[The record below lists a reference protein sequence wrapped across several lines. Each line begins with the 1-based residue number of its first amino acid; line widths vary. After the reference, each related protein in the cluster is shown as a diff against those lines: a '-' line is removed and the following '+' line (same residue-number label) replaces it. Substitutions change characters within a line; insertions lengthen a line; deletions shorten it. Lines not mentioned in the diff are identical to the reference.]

1 MVSDFLAQ
9 IVVVGN
15 VKGGVGKTT
24 LAVNFAIARARVKRD
39 VLLID
44 GDEQGTA
51 QSFTQLRADA
61 LSGSPGYTAIGLQ
74 GAAIRT
80 QSRQLNGKYQDI
92 VIDVGGRD
100 TGSLRAALTI
110 ANTLVV
116 PVQPRTFDVW
126 ALDSLAFL
134 IEEARTINSALAV
147 RTVLKAADPQGTD
160 NQEAARQISDLE
172 GFNLMETLI
181 VRRKAFANAAS
192 ACLSVLEYKPRDAK
206 AIEELTACVNAAFEA
221 SVIDQG
227 I

>member
-1 MVSDFLAQ
+1 MAY

-24 LAVNFAIARARVKRD
+24 LAVNFAIARSKRNRD

-44 GDEQGTA
+44 GDEQATA
-51 QSFTQLRADA
+51 QSFTQLRAE
-61 LSGSPGYTAIGLQ
+61 SFGGNPGYTAIGLQ

-80 QSRQLNGKYQDI
+80 QSRQLDGKYQEI

-110 ANTLVV
+110 ANTLIV

-126 ALDSLAFL
+126 ALDSLASL
-134 IEEARTINSALAV
+134 IEEARSINSHLRV
-147 RTVLKAADPQGTD
+147 RTVLNSADPQGTD
-160 NQEAARQISDLE
+160 NEEAAKQILDLG
-172 GFNLMETLI
+172 GFNLMETFI

-192 ACLSVLEYKPRDAK
+192 AGLSVLEYKPRDVK
-206 AIEELTACVNAAFEA
+206 AVEELTACVNAAFE
-221 SVIDQG
+221 SSTN
-227 I
+227 